1 MKLKDNPQELKRI
14 LKTLPNSPGV
24 YMYSDED
31 GEIIYIGKAKSIKKR
46 VQQYFNKDITGKTKV
61 LVSKISTIRTIV
73 VNTELDAL
81 LLENNLIKEH
91 QPRYNI
97 MLKDDKTYP
106 WLCIKN
112 EPFPRIVKTR
122 NKVDDGS
129 EYFGPYAYVKMLNTI
144 LETIGKIYPLRTCRY
159 QLTEKNIKN
168 KKFNV
173 CLKYHIKKCAGPCVG
188 LQSKE
193 EYDENIK
200 QIRSIIMGH
209 ISPVKKLME
218 EKMMKYADELKFEEA
233 QEIKEKIEV
242 LNSYQSKSSVLS
254 KNNLNLDVF
263 SLTLKNNFYFV
274 NYMKVVEGALIHV
287 HTIEIKN
294 VMDETEDYILTMII
308 PEMRSKYLSDAK
320 EIIVP
325 FLPSIQIEDV
335 KYTVPKI
342 GEKKQ
347 LLELSERNLKFFI
360 LEREKKKS
368 LVDPEKNTK
377 RILQTMQKD
386 LKMNVEP
393 RRIECF
399 DNSNLQGT
407 DAVAAMACF
416 INAKPAKK
424 EYRHY
429 NIKTVEGPNDYASME
444 EIIYR
449 RYSRVLKEN
458 LEMPQLIVID
468 GGKGQLSAA
477 IKSLKKLDLYGKVTI
492 ISIAE
497 RLEEIYFPGDSIP
510 LYIDKN
516 SETLKVIQHI
526 RDEAHRFGINH
537 HRNKRS
543 KRMIGK
549 KK

>member
-1 MKLKDNPQELKRI
+1 M
-14 LKTLPNSPGV
+14 
-24 YMYSDED
+24 
-31 GEIIYIGKAKSIKKR
+31 
-46 VQQYFNKDITGKTKV
+46 
-61 LVSKISTIRTIV
+61 
-73 VNTELDAL
+73 
-81 LLENNLIKEH
+81 
-91 QPRYNI
+91 
-97 MLKDDKTYP
+97 
-106 WLCIKN
+106 
-112 EPFPRIVKTR
+112 
-122 NKVDDGS
+122 
-129 EYFGPYAYVKMLNTI
+129 
-144 LETIGKIYPLRTCRY
+144 
-159 QLTEKNIKN
+159 
-168 KKFNV
+168 
-173 CLKYHIKKCAGPCVG
+173 
-188 LQSKE
+188 
-193 EYDENIK
+193 
-200 QIRSIIMGH
+200 
-209 ISPVKKLME
+209 
-218 EKMMKYADELKFEEA
+218 
-233 QEIKEKIEV
+233 
-242 LNSYQSKSSVLS
+242 
-254 KNNLNLDVF
+254 F
-263 SLTLKNNFYFV
+263 SLTLQNNFYFV

-543 KRMIGK
+543 KRMIGGK
-549 KK
+549 K